1 MKKRLAIV
9 LSCCLLLSG
18 GWAWPATT
26 AHGAM
31 AKVEFSINN
40 EALILPV
47 DSTPYVSG
55 STVMVPLRI
64 AGEALDLTVSFIKK
78 NNIVLLAGGGSEL
91 SLKVGG
97 SEVTINGQDTIAFEG
112 KVVLRNNRIYVPLTF
127 FYALGL
133 VTTYDAVSGEVAV
146 NTTQAMANTVL
157 GLFTSGKYELLSQ
170 RYFSKVM
177 QTAVSVPQ
185 LQQAW
190 ESIAT
195 PNGDFVKLKSVQAS
209 KGNDGL
215 TIVSTVSFS
224 KGDVAVTSLVNNN
237 GQIIGLHIS
246 PVPADLVIP
255 ASVVEEEI
263 NVGAGTTHP
272 LKGTLTLPKNATGPL
287 SAVVLVQGSG
297 ASDQDETAFGYK
309 PFRDIAWGLAQQ
321 GIAVLRYDKR
331 TFTYPQQF
339 MGEAATGV
347 TVKEETVD
355 DAIAAS
361 LLLKSDKRINPAR
374 VYMVGHSLGGMLAP
388 RIDAE
393 GGDFAGLI
401 LLAGSP
407 RKLWEIMNDQ
417 YAAIFKAMDDKDPL
431 KAQSQAML
439 AAEMVKANQM
449 STWSETEA
457 KATTLFGSPAYY
469 FMEMDQH
476 NTETLARK
484 LTKPVLVLQ
493 GSDDIQV
500 YANKDYPLWQE
511 VLKNDPLAVYKLY
524 PGLNHFFVN
533 YDGVGAGTATEYNV
547 AGLVD
552 AKVISDM
559 AEWITGQK

>member
-1 MKKRLAIV
+1 
-9 LSCCLLLSG
+9 
-18 GWAWPATT
+18 
-26 AHGAM
+26 
-31 AKVEFSINN
+31 
-40 EALILPV
+40 
-47 DSTPYVSG
+47 
-55 STVMVPLRI
+55 MVPLRI
-64 AGEALDLTVSFIKK
+64 AGDALDLTVSFIKK
-78 NNIVLLAGGGSEL
+78 NNIVQLAGGESEL
-91 SLKVGG
+91 TLKVGG
-97 SEVTINGQDTIAFEG
+97 SEVTINGQDTIAFDG
-112 KVVLRNNRIYVPLTF
+112 KVVLRNNRIYVPLSF

-133 VTTYDAVSGEVAV
+133 VTTYDAVSGEIVV
-146 NTTQAMANTVL
+146 NTPQAMANTVL

-170 RYFSKVM
+170 RYFSEVM

-195 PNGDFVKLKSVQAS
+195 PNGDFVQLKSVQSS

-224 KGDVAVTSLVNNN
+224 KGDVAVTSLYNNN

-246 PVPADLVIP
+246 PLPADLVIP
-255 ASVVEEEI
+255 AGVIEEEI
-263 NVGAGTTHP
+263 IIGAGTTHP

-297 ASDQDETAFGYK
+297 ASDQDETAYGYK

-331 TFTYPQQF
+331 TYTYPQQF
-339 MGEAATGV
+339 MGEAAAGV

-417 YAAIFKAMDDKDPL
+417 YAAIFKVMDDKDPL

-439 AAEMVKANQM
+439 AAEIAKANQM

-457 KATTLFGSPAYY
+457 KAATLFGSPAYY

-476 NTETLARK
+476 STETIARK

-493 GSDDIQV
+493 GADDIQV
-500 YANKDYPLWQE
+500 YANKDYTLWQE

-524 PGLNHFFVN
+524 PGLNHFFVD

-547 AGLVD
+547 AGFVD
-552 AKVISDM
+552 AKVISDIG
-559 AEWITGQK
+559 EWIKVQK

>member
-1 MKKRLAIV
+1 MKKGLAIV

-26 AHGAM
+26 AHGAA
-31 AKVEFSINN
+31 AKVKFSINN

-55 STVMVPLRI
+55 STVMVPLRVG
-64 AGEALDLTVSFIKK
+64 GEALDLTVTFIKK
-78 NNIVLLAGGGSEL
+78 NNIIKLAGGGSEL
-91 SLKVGG
+91 SLTVGG
-97 SEVTINGQDTIAFEG
+97 SEVTINGQDTIAFDG
-112 KVVLRNNRIYVPLTF
+112 KVVLRNNRIYVPLSF

-133 VTTYDAVSGEVAV
+133 VTTYDAVSGEVTV
-146 NTTQAMANTVL
+146 NTPQAMANTVL
-157 GLFTSGKYELLSQ
+157 GLLTSGKYELLSQ
-170 RYFSKVM
+170 RYFSEDM
-177 QTAVSVPQ
+177 QTAVSVQQ

-190 ESIAT
+190 ESVAA
-195 PNGDFVKLKSVQAS
+195 PNGDFVQLKSVQAS
-209 KGNDGL
+209 KEKDRL
-215 TIVSTVSFS
+215 TIVSTVSFA

-246 PVPADLVIP
+246 PLPADLVTP
-255 ASVVEEEI
+255 ANIVEEEI
-263 NVGAGTTHP
+263 IVGAGTTHP

-309 PFRDIAWGLAQQ
+309 PFRDIAWGLAEQ

-331 TFTYPQQF
+331 TYTYPQQF
-339 MGEAATGV
+339 MGEAAAGV

-361 LLLKSDKRINPAR
+361 LLLKSDKRINPAQ

-417 YAAIFKAMDDKDPL
+417 YAAIFMAMDDKDPL

-439 AAEMVKANQM
+439 ATEMVKANQM

-457 KATTLFGSPAYY
+457 KATTLFGTPAYY

-500 YANKDYPLWQE
+500 YANKDYILWQD
-511 VLKNDPLAVYKLY
+511 VLKNDPSAVYKLY

-533 YDGVGAGTATEYNV
+533 YDGIGAGTATEYNV
-547 AGLVD
+547 AGLVET
-552 AKVISDM
+552 KVISDM
-559 AEWITGQK
+559 AEWIKGQK